1 MSERIEDMHDVTLL
15 HALRDA
21 YELVKY
27 YDSPDSEWASETYT
41 KARARERLDAL
52 KHEAAKRHLPFMECL
67 Q

>member
-27 YDSPDSEWASETYT
+27 YDSLDGSWAAEAT
-41 KARARERLDAL
+41 KILARVNLDAL
-52 KHEAAKRHLPFMECL
+52 KHEAARRHLPFMECL

>member
-27 YDSPDSEWASETYT
+27 YDSPDGMWADASDMRQD
-41 KARARERLDAL
+41 ARKRLDAL